1 MGREMLTLA
10 DREEISRCLAAGNV
24 PQKDIAVSIG
34 RNPSVVSREIR
45 RHGGRRAY
53 RAHQAETGAVKS
65 RKRPKHRKI
74 DTDPELR
81 DRVFCDLRKA
91 RSPQQIS
98 GRLCYERNRGETG
111 MSISHEAIYTWMY
124 ALPKGG
130 LAAMEVALRTGRTR
144 RQPRGRA
151 RSKGARIVG
160 MTSISQ
166 RPAEAEGRKVPGHW
180 EGDLVIGKQG
190 RTAMGTLVER
200 KSRYLV
206 PVALPGGRDSAA
218 VCGGIIESVAD
229 MPANLVR
236 SITWDQGAEMAQHAA
251 LTLATS
257 IPVYFAH
264 AHSPWERG
272 TNENTNGL
280 LREYFPKGTDI
291 TGDIKYL
298 QAVVDEINDRPRA
311 ILGFRT
317 PAEVFAELLLA
328 DNPGDNLS
336 SIASTG

>member
-1 MGREMLTLA
+1 MLTLA
-10 DREEISRCLAAGNV
+10 DREEVSRCLAAHMR
-24 PQKDIAVSIG
+24 QKDIAAVIG
-34 RNPSVVSREIR
+34 RSPSVVSREIS

-53 RAHQAETGAVKS
+53 RAHYAEIEAGKS
-65 RKRPKHRKI
+65 RKRPKRRKI
-74 DTDPELR
+74 DACPALR
-81 DRVFCDLRKA
+81 SRVAGDMRKGW
-91 RSPQQIS
+91 SPQQIS
-98 GRLCYERNRGETG
+98 GRLCYERNRGETD
-111 MSISHEAIYTWMY
+111 MSISHEAIYTWLY
-124 ALPKGG
+124 ALPKGE
-130 LAAMEVALRTGRTR
+130 LAAMEIALRTGRTR

-166 RPAEAEGRKVPGHW
+166 RPKEADGRKVPGHW
-180 EGDLVIGKQG
+180 EGDLVIGKAG
-190 RTAMGTLVER
+190 KTAMGTLVER
-200 KSRYLV
+200 NSRYLV
-206 PVALPGGRDSAA
+206 PVALPAGRDAGA
-218 VCGGIIESVAD
+218 VREAVIGSVTD
-229 MPANLVR
+229 MPSNLVR

-251 LTLATS
+251 LTLATD

-291 TGDIKYL
+291 TGDIHYL
-298 QAVVDEINDRPRA
+298 NTVADELNGRPRA

-328 DNPGDNLS
+328 DHPGDDLS